1 MTGGSPRDPIA
12 LLLAREQ
19 HGIKFGL
26 ESVRTLCTALDHPE
40 RAWTSLIVAGTNG
53 KGSVTAMSAAGLTAA
68 GYRTGRYTSPHVRRI
83 EERFALDGV
92 PVGSD
97 MLADAAEAVLEA
109 ERRCLGDGR
118 LSGPV
123 TFFEMTTTTA
133 FVLFRRAGVH
143 VAVLEV
149 GMGGRLD
156 ATNVAE
162 PCASALTSIAYDH
175 MRFLGNSLA
184 DIALEKAGVMR
195 SGRPCVVGPLPAE
208 ADAVIRSAARER
220 GVRLVEALADVQV
233 TSTMTSEGRTVLSL
247 RTQAQ
252 DYGTFRLALRG
263 RHQAVNAVVAVR
275 LLEAAAEAGLRVA
288 PEAAVEGLVN
298 VSWPARLQP
307 VRLADGRRLVLDAAH
322 NPAGAT
328 ALAAYLADTSPL
340 RLPFVFGAMRDK
352 DITSMLRALAPRAT
366 CFVFAHARTPRAMAA
381 ADLRELAASLDLG
394 VPLLAASSPDEAVDL
409 AFRHG
414 SPVVVAGS
422 IFLIGELPGCIPED
436 DAMHRQDG
444 TPS

>member
-1 MTGGSPRDPIA
+1 MTGGAPTDPIA
-12 LLLAREQ
+12 QLLAREQ

-40 RAWTSLIVAGTNG
+40 RTWASLIVAGTNG

-92 PVGSD
+92 SVGSD
-97 MLADAAEAVLEA
+97 MLGEAVEAVLEA
-109 ERRCLGDGR
+109 ERRCLDDGR

-149 GMGGRLD
+149 GMGGRFD
-156 ATNVAE
+156 ATNVAD
-162 PCASALTSIAYDH
+162 PCASAITSIDFDH
-175 MRFLGNSLA
+175 MRFLGHSLA
-184 DIALEKAGVMR
+184 EIAFEKAGVMR

-208 ADAVIRSAARER
+208 ADAVIRRVARER
-220 GVRLVEALADVQV
+220 GVPLVEALADVQL
-233 TSTMTSEGRTVLSL
+233 SSAMTGDGRTMLSL
-247 RTQAQ
+247 RTQSQ
-252 DYGTFRLALRG
+252 DYGTVRLALRG

-275 LLEAAAEAGLRVA
+275 LLEATAEAGLRIA
-288 PEAAVEGLVN
+288 PEAVVEGLGT

-307 VRLADGRRLVLDAAH
+307 VKLTDGRRLILDAAH
-322 NPAGAT
+322 NPAGAA
-328 ALAAYLADTSPL
+328 ALATYLADTSL
-340 RLPFVFGAMRDK
+340 SRVPFVFGAMRDK
-352 DITSMLRALAPRAT
+352 DIRTMLQTLAPRAA
-366 CFVFAHARTPRAMAA
+366 CFVFAQARTARAMAA

-394 VPLLAASSPDEAVDL
+394 VPLLAASSADEAVDL

-422 IFLIGELPGCIPED
+422 IFLIGELPGCVPD
-436 DAMHRQDG
+436 DDG
-444 TPS
+444 HL